1 LGATYLLE
9 GQGFCFYYMFKR
21 NLSGYH
27 KIWGARENLGGTA
40 PECFLVSTGLSKV
53 KSKEL
58 FEGDAT
64 ISC

>member
-1 LGATYLLE
+1 
-9 GQGFCFYYMFKR
+9 MFKR

-53 KSKEL
+53 KGKEL